1 MEDSKIIEMLF
12 ARDEQALSTLSQK
25 YSRLYLSMIREILS
39 DEGDINECANDCLL
53 AVWNSIPPNRPNN
66 LPAYLCKI
74 ARRISINK
82 LRYNKRQKRSDGY
95 TLMLS
100 ELEGCIPDSDGT
112 KELHDG
118 EISEHFK
125 KILEDF
131 ISSLD
136 ARTRILFVRRYMFF
150 ESVSSLADRFEM
162 SENLV
167 SVRLYRAKK
176 EFKKILEKEGFYY
189 EK

>member
-12 ARDEQALSTLSQK
+12 ARDEQALSSLSQK

-39 DEGDINECANDCLL
+39 DESDINECANDCLL

-82 LRYNKRQKRSDGY
+82 LRYNKRQKRSESY
-95 TLMLS
+95 TLVLS
-100 ELEGCIPDSDGT
+100 ELDDCIPACDGT
-112 KELHDG
+112 NELSEG
-118 EISEHFK
+118 EVSEHFK
-125 KILEDF
+125 NVLEDF
-131 ISSLD
+131 VSSLD

-150 ESVSSLADRFEM
+150 ESVSNLAKRFEM
-162 SENLV
+162 SENSV
-167 SVRLYRAKK
+167 SVKLFRAKK
-176 EFKKILEKEGFYY
+176 ELKKILEKEGFYY